1 MSVQYWNVTHTEAV
15 LPQML
20 SCSEKD
26 THFQREQWIFILFIF
41 FFCLSFFT
49 DWENVL
55 LKLLAFRGRLK
66 LRLDCACLF
75 RYRCLLLNG
84 RKADCGSG
92 LRQAGKTAKTQR
104 RPELRQ
110 ATGSTKNSSLCL
122 CVSECVCITMAY
134 ILANDYNVTREQ

>member
-1 MSVQYWNVTHTEAV
+1 MIFSVSVCVCTILKCNTYWSCAASDAQLQWKGHTFSKRTV
-15 LPQML
+15 NIYLIYL
-20 SCSEKD
+20 
-26 THFQREQWIFILFIF
+26 

-84 RKADCGSG
+84 RAADCGSG
-92 LRQAGKTAKTQR
+92 LRQAGKAAKTQR

-134 ILANDYNVTREQ
+134 ILAND